1 MSRREERSEEQVISR
16 LFGLENDGLAAQRAE
31 LTGERFLSLIQD
43 PDNGLGYVFQHGL
56 DETEGAEVPPGTEY
70 WEYSTLAE
78 AERAYSQLLDEDR
91 RAGEV
96 VETDTDEGLGD
107 SETGGAEVRDRYS
120 ASDEDL
126 QIEEEDSVGEQAD

>member
-1 MSRREERSEEQVISR
+1 M
-16 LFGLENDGLAAQRAE
+16 
-31 LTGERFLSLIQD
+31 
-43 PDNGLGYVFQHGL
+43 
-56 DETEGAEVPPGTEY
+56 
-70 WEYSTLAE
+70 
-78 AERAYSQLLDEDR
+78 
-91 RAGEV
+91 